1 MKSNLGRIFSL
12 RFILLT
18 ILFVII
24 LAGCGGQEIIEGE
37 FQLKFINDA
46 TSGQLLVEPCL
57 IEGNQI
63 YILKFDDRTEFKHTA
78 TESSEG
84 LISIQVADQLVYFQ
98 PGARYRASGAVK
110 PAEESLSDPQ
120 NNPREI
126 YRLEVGTFES
136 P

>member
-1 MKSNLGRIFSL
+1 MKSNLGRLFPFGFAVL
-12 RFILLT
+12 A
-18 ILFVII
+18 ILFAII
-24 LAGCGGQEIIEGE
+24 LAGCGGQEVIEGE

-84 LISIQVADQLVYFQ
+84 LTSIQVADQLVYFQ
-98 PGARYRASGAVK
+98 PGARYRASGVIK
-110 PAEESLSDPQ
+110 PADESLSDPQ
-120 NNPREI
+120 TNQREI
-126 YRLEVGTFES
+126 YCLEVGTFES